1 MGKDKGTTDE
11 DIGRPGPWTEGRYQS
26 TEQPLDQSV
35 LTLPDTPE
43 DPDKPASTPVTWR
56 DYRFPSE
63 QAGKDENTD
72 GPGGDAG

>member
-1 MGKDKGTTDE
+1 MERAKGTQDE

-26 TEQPLDQSV
+26 PDQPIDQSV
-35 LTLPDTPE
+35 QPP
-43 DPDKPASTPVTWR
+43 PGPPADSKAPVSKPVTWR

-63 QAGKDENTD
+63 QAGKDPGAD